1 MAPEGAVL
9 YSPFLPRTSTESTQ
23 LHAILS
29 RHYDGRD
36 HAVARPMTD
45 IEINRSVKARPIQ
58 EVADQ
63 LGIYAN
69 EVLPYGKLK
78 AKVSLD
84 VLDRLHAA
92 PLGKYVLVT
101 AINPTPLGEGKTT
114 TSIGLAMGLSCLGR
128 RTAVTLRQ
136 PSLGPVFGIKGG
148 GTGGGRA
155 QVLPMEEINLH
166 LTGDAHAVSASHN
179 LLSAFLDNHLFHGNA
194 LHVDQNR
201 ITWPRTLGISDR
213 SLRQIS
219 LGEGTVGRTG
229 QFVITEASEVMAML
243 ALASSQADLRH
254 RLGQIVVG
262 YTTDGR
268 PVRAEELEC
277 AGSMA
282 VLLREALLPNLVQTL
297 EGTPAFV
304 HTGPFGNIAHG
315 NCSILS
321 DAIALRC
328 ADYVVTEAGF
338 GSDLGAEKFFN
349 IKCRL
354 SGFKPAAA
362 VVVAT
367 LRALKLH
374 GGGAAKVGAPLP
386 AGLTGPNQQ
395 ALEKGFANLEQ
406 HIANVKAHGVP
417 VVVAVNAFV
426 NDPAAELEWVRD
438 RSREVGAVDAAV
450 STHWADGGKGAEALA
465 EAVVRATKEQSTF
478 RHLYDVAWPI
488 KKKIQVIATQMYGA
502 SAVSFDVA
510 AERDIELAQQLGL
523 DQLPICMAKTPLSL
537 SHDPAL
543 KGRPTGFTLPIKEV
557 RLLAGA
563 GFLTAVCSGIQLM
576 PGLPK
581 KPAGERI
588 GIDPSTGEIVGLS

>member
-1 MAPEGAVL
+1 
-9 YSPFLPRTSTESTQ
+9 
-23 LHAILS
+23 
-29 RHYDGRD
+29 
-36 HAVARPMTD
+36 MTD

-58 EVADQ
+58 DVADQ
-63 LGIYAN
+63 LGIQAN
-69 EVLPYGKLK
+69 ELFPYGKLK

-84 VLDRLHAA
+84 VVERLQAA
-92 PLGKYVLVT
+92 PLGKYILVT

-114 TSIGLAMGLSCLGR
+114 TSIGLAMGLSRLGHR
-128 RTAVTLRQ
+128 AAVTLRQ

-155 QVLPMEEINLH
+155 QVLPMEDINLH

-179 LLSAFLDNHLFHGNA
+179 LLSAFVDNHLFHGNR
-194 LHVDQNR
+194 LQVDLNR
-201 ITWPRTLGISDR
+201 ITWPRTLGVSDR
-213 SLRQIS
+213 ALRQIS
-219 LGEGTVGRTG
+219 LGEGAAGRRG

-254 RLGQIVVG
+254 RLGQILVG
-262 YTTDGR
+262 FTADGK
-268 PVRAEELEC
+268 PVRAEEFGC

-282 VLLREALLPNLVQTL
+282 VLLREALLPNLLQTL

-374 GGGAAKVGAPLP
+374 GGGGTVKVGAMLP
-386 AGLTGPNQQ
+386 VGLTGPNQE
-395 ALEKGFANLEQ
+395 ALVKGFANLEQ

-426 NDPAAELEWVRD
+426 DDPVAELEWVRK
-438 RSREVGAVDAAV
+438 RAREVGAVDAAV
-450 STHWADGGKGAEALA
+450 STHWADGGKGAEELA
-465 EAVVRATKEQSTF
+465 KTVVSATETTSTF
-478 RHLYDVAWPI
+478 KHLYDVGWSI
-488 KKKIQVIATQMYGA
+488 KKKIHTIATQMYGA
-502 SAVSFDVA
+502 SAISFDA
-510 AERDIELAQQLGL
+510 QAERDIEVAQQFGLG
-523 DQLPICMAKTPLSL
+523 QLPICMAKTPLSL

-543 KGRPTGFTLPIKEV
+543 KGRPSEFTLPIKEV
-557 RLLAGA
+557 RILAGA

-588 GIDPSTGEIVGLS
+588 GIDPGTGEVVGLS

>member
-1 MAPEGAVL
+1 
-9 YSPFLPRTSTESTQ
+9 
-23 LHAILS
+23 
-29 RHYDGRD
+29 
-36 HAVARPMTD
+36 MTD
-45 IEINRSVKARPIQ
+45 IEINRSVKAHPIHD
-58 EVADQ
+58 VANQ
-63 LGIYAN
+63 LGIQAS
-69 EVLPYGKLK
+69 ELLPYGKLK

-84 VLDRLHAA
+84 VLERLHAA
-92 PLGKYVLVT
+92 PLGRYVLVT

-114 TSIGLAMGLSCLGR
+114 TSIGLAMGLSRLGH

-155 QVLPMEEINLH
+155 QVLPMEDINLH

-179 LLSAFLDNHLFHGNA
+179 LLSAFVDNHLFHGNA
-194 LHVDQNR
+194 LQVDPNR
-201 ITWPRTLGISDR
+201 ITWPRTLGVSDR
-213 SLRQIS
+213 ALRQVG
-219 LGEGTVGRTG
+219 LGEGAAGRTG

-243 ALASSQADLRH
+243 ALASSQADLRR
-254 RLGQIVVG
+254 RLGQIIVG
-262 YTTDGR
+262 FTRNGKA
-268 PVRAEELEC
+268 VRAEEFGC

-297 EGTPAFV
+297 EGTAAFV

-354 SGFKPAAA
+354 SGFRPAAA

-374 GGGAAKVGAPLP
+374 GGGGAVKVGAPLP
-386 AGLTGPNQQ
+386 AGLTGPNQE
-395 ALEKGFANLEQ
+395 ALVKGFANLEQ

-417 VVVAVNAFV
+417 VVVAVNAFID
-426 NDPAAELEWVRD
+426 DPVAELEWVRK
-438 RSREVGAVDAAV
+438 RSQEVGAVDAAV

-465 EAVVRATKEQSTF
+465 KAVISATAKPSAF
-478 RHLYDVAWPI
+478 RYLYDAAWPI
-488 KKKIQVIATQMYGA
+488 KKKIQTIATQMYGA
-502 SAVSFDVA
+502 SGVSFDA
-510 AERDIELAQQLGL
+510 QAEQDIDVAQQLGL
-523 DQLPICMAKTPLSL
+523 DRLPICMAKTPLSL
-537 SHDPAL
+537 SHDPAV
-543 KGRPTGFTLPIKEV
+543 KGRPSEFTLPIKEV
-557 RLLAGA
+557 RILAGA

-588 GIDPSTGEIVGLS
+588 GIDPGTGEIVGLS

>member
-1 MAPEGAVL
+1 
-9 YSPFLPRTSTESTQ
+9 
-23 LHAILS
+23 
-29 RHYDGRD
+29 
-36 HAVARPMTD
+36 MTD

-58 EVADQ
+58 DIADQ
-63 LGIYAN
+63 LGILAS
-69 EVLPYGKLK
+69 ELLPYGRLK

-84 VLDRLHAA
+84 VLERLKSAR
-92 PLGKYVLVT
+92 LGRYVLVT

-114 TSIGLAMGLSCLGR
+114 TSIGLAMGLSRLGH

-179 LLSAFLDNHLFHGNA
+179 LLSAFVDNHLFHGNG
-194 LHVDQNR
+194 LQIDPNR

-213 SLRQIS
+213 SLRQVS
-219 LGEGTVGRTG
+219 LGEGTAGRTG

-243 ALASSQADLRH
+243 ALASSQADLRR
-254 RLGQIVVG
+254 RLGQIIVG
-262 YTTDGR
+262 FTTGGKA
-268 PVRAEELEC
+268 VRAEELGC

-282 VLLREALLPNLVQTL
+282 VLLRDAPLPNLVQTL

-315 NCSILS
+315 NCSIIS

-354 SGFKPAAA
+354 SGFKPAVA

-374 GGGAAKVGAPLP
+374 GGGGTVKAGVPLP
-386 AGLTGPNQQ
+386 AGLTGPNQE
-395 ALEKGFANLEQ
+395 ALVKGFANLEQ

-426 NDPAAELEWVRD
+426 DDPVAELEWVRE

-465 EAVVRATKEQSTF
+465 QAVARATEQPSSF

-488 KKKIQVIATQMYGA
+488 KKKIQTIATEIYGA
-502 SAVSFDVA
+502 SGVSFDPA
-510 AERDIELAQQLGL
+510 AERDIEVAEQLGL

-557 RLLAGA
+557 RMLAGA

-588 GIDPSTGEIVGLS
+588 GIDPATGEVVGLS

>member
-1 MAPEGAVL
+1 
-9 YSPFLPRTSTESTQ
+9 
-23 LHAILS
+23 
-29 RHYDGRD
+29 
-36 HAVARPMTD
+36 MTD
-45 IEINRSVKARPIQ
+45 IEINRSVKAQPIQ
-58 EVADQ
+58 AVADQ
-63 LGIYAN
+63 LGILAS
-69 EVLPYGKLK
+69 ELLPYGRLK

-84 VLDRLHAA
+84 VLERLKSAR
-92 PLGKYVLVT
+92 LGRYVLVT

-114 TSIGLAMGLSCLGR
+114 TSIGLAMGLSRLGH

-179 LLSAFLDNHLFHGNA
+179 LLSAFVDNHLFHGNE
-194 LHVDQNR
+194 LQIDPNR

-213 SLRQIS
+213 SLRQVS
-219 LGEGTVGRTG
+219 LGEGTDGRRG

-243 ALASSQADLRH
+243 ALASSQADLRR
-254 RLGQIVVG
+254 RLGQIIVG
-262 YTTDGR
+262 FTKSGKAL
-268 PVRAEELEC
+268 RAEELGC

-282 VLLREALLPNLVQTL
+282 VLLRDALLPNLVQTL

-315 NCSILS
+315 NCSIIS

-354 SGFKPAAA
+354 SGFKPAVA

-374 GGGAAKVGAPLP
+374 GGGGTVKVGTPLP
-386 AGLTGPNQQ
+386 AGLTGPNQE
-395 ALEKGFANLEQ
+395 ALAKGFANLEQ
-406 HIANVKAHGVP
+406 HIANVKAHGVS

-426 NDPAAELEWVRD
+426 DDPVPELEWVRE

-465 EAVVRATKEQSTF
+465 QAVARATEQPSSF

-488 KKKIQVIATQMYGA
+488 KKKIQTIATEIYGA
-502 SAVSFDVA
+502 SGVSFDAA
-510 AERDIELAQQLGL
+510 AERDIESAEQLGL

-557 RLLAGA
+557 RMLAGA

-588 GIDPSTGEIVGLS
+588 GIDPATGEVVGLS

>member
-1 MAPEGAVL
+1 
-9 YSPFLPRTSTESTQ
+9 
-23 LHAILS
+23 
-29 RHYDGRD
+29 
-36 HAVARPMTD
+36 MTD

-58 EVADQ
+58 DVAGQ
-63 LGIYAN
+63 LGIKTN
-69 EVLPYGKLK
+69 ELFPYGRLK

-84 VLDRLHAA
+84 VLERLHAA
-92 PLGKYVLVT
+92 PLGRYILVT

-114 TSIGLAMGLSCLGR
+114 TSIGLAMGLSRLGH

-155 QVLPMEEINLH
+155 QVLPMEDINLH

-179 LLSAFLDNHLFHGNA
+179 LLSAFVDNHLFHGNG
-194 LHVDQNR
+194 LKVDPNR
-201 ITWPRTLGISDR
+201 ITWPRTLGVSDR
-213 SLRQIS
+213 ALRQIS
-219 LGEGTVGRTG
+219 LGEGGAGRTG

-243 ALASSQADLRH
+243 ALALSQADLRQ
-254 RLGQIVVG
+254 RLGQIVIG
-262 YTTDGR
+262 FTTDGK
-268 PVRAEELEC
+268 PLRAEEFGC

-297 EGTPAFV
+297 EGTAAFV

-349 IKCRL
+349 IKCRR

-374 GGGAAKVGAPLP
+374 GGGGAVKVGTPLP
-386 AGLTGPNQQ
+386 AGLTGPNQE
-395 ALEKGFANLEQ
+395 ALVKGFANLEQ

-417 VVVAVNAFV
+417 VVVAVNAFIDDSV
-426 NDPAAELEWVRD
+426 AELEWVREK
-438 RSREVGAVDAAV
+438 SREVGAVDAAV
-450 STHWADGGKGAEALA
+450 STHWTDGGKGAEELA
-465 EAVVRATKEQSTF
+465 EAVVRAAAKTSSF
-478 RHLYDVAWPI
+478 MHLYDDAWPI
-488 KKKIQVIATQMYGA
+488 KKKVETIAMQMYGA
-502 SAVSFDVA
+502 SSVSFDA
-510 AERDIELAQQLGL
+510 QAERDIETAQQLGF

-543 KGRPTGFTLPIKEV
+543 KGRPSGFTLPIKEV
-557 RLLAGA
+557 RILAGA

-588 GIDPSTGEIVGLS
+588 GIDPGTGEIVGLS

>member
-1 MAPEGAVL
+1 
-9 YSPFLPRTSTESTQ
+9 
-23 LHAILS
+23 
-29 RHYDGRD
+29 
-36 HAVARPMTD
+36 MTD
-45 IEINRSVKARPIQ
+45 IEINRSVKAQPIQ
-58 EVADQ
+58 AVADQ
-63 LGIYAN
+63 LGILAS
-69 EVLPYGKLK
+69 ELLPYGRLK

-84 VLDRLHAA
+84 VLERLKSAR
-92 PLGKYVLVT
+92 LGRYVLVT

-114 TSIGLAMGLSCLGR
+114 TSIGLAMGLSRLGH

-179 LLSAFLDNHLFHGNA
+179 LLSAFVDNHIFHGNA
-194 LHVDQNR
+194 LRIDLNR

-213 SLRQIS
+213 SLRQVL
-219 LGEGTVGRTG
+219 LGEGTDGRRG

-243 ALASSQADLRH
+243 ALASSQADLRC
-254 RLGQIVVG
+254 RLGQIIVG
-262 YTTDGR
+262 FTTSGKA
-268 PVRAEELEC
+268 VRAEELGC

-282 VLLREALLPNLVQTL
+282 VLLRDALLPNLVQTL

-315 NCSILS
+315 NCSIIS

-354 SGFKPAAA
+354 SGFKPAVA
-362 VVVAT
+362 VVVVT

-374 GGGAAKVGAPLP
+374 GGGGTVKVGTPLP
-386 AGLTGPNQQ
+386 AGLTGPNRE
-395 ALEKGFANLEQ
+395 ALAKGFANLEQ

-417 VVVAVNAFV
+417 AVVAVNAFRD
-426 NDPAAELEWVRD
+426 DPVAELEWVRE
-438 RSREVGAVDAAV
+438 RSREAGAVDAAV

-465 EAVVRATKEQSTF
+465 QAVARATETSSSF
-478 RHLYDVAWPI
+478 RYLYEVAWPI
-488 KKKIQVIATQMYGA
+488 KKKIQAIATEIYGA
-502 SAVSFDVA
+502 SGVSFDAV
-510 AERDIELAQQLGL
+510 AERDIESAEQLGL
-523 DQLPICMAKTPLSL
+523 DELPICMAKTPLSL

-557 RLLAGA
+557 RMLAGA

-588 GIDPSTGEIVGLS
+588 DIDPATGEVVGLS